1 MQTETRS
8 NDKLT
13 IGVLYGFRALMVLF
27 VCNYHIWQQG
37 WLGQYVF
44 LFGRTWDFDFWTRS
58 SYVFVDG
65 MILLSGFLLYLPYA
79 RQAEYGTPVPGA
91 KRFYF
96 NRLARIVP
104 SYAVSVILMLFLFAL
119 PGGSYRDAAAA
130 NFDVITHLTFTFT
143 FFKET
148 YLFSPLNG
156 VLWTVAIE
164 MQLYLVFPLLAKA
177 VRKQPVIT
185 LCAMAGVGMLFRLL
199 MARYVNDL
207 AIWVNQ
213 LPAFLDVYALGILG
227 AILYMKLHK
236 RVEQAAE
243 SGALRR
249 GVAIATPVLFIAG
262 CFALAGILQ
271 LQTTNGLVGH
281 NELRLSQWL
290 LRLPLALT
298 LLLLMLSAAFLPRA
312 LQKGFDNRLMR
323 FLSTI
328 SFNLYIWHQVLSV
341 QIAKNLFP
349 DTLHSSQPLQIA
361 YTLLCF
367 ALSTIIAM
375 AATYG
380 LEQPAARLLERARRR
395 CSKNRPPKIQIEC
408 ETINHERSQGTE
420 ALPPTDSLLVRTETG
435 AAGTD

>member
-8 NDKLT
+8 KDKLT

-58 SYVFVDG
+58 SYLFVDG

-104 SYAVSVILMLFLFAL
+104 SYVVSVLLMLFLFAL
-119 PGGSYRDAAAA
+119 PGGNYRDASAS
-130 NFDVITHLTFTFT
+130 NFDVLTHLTFTFT

-164 MQLYLVFPLLAKA
+164 MQFYLIFPLLAKA

-185 LCAMAGVGMLFRLL
+185 LCAMAGVGILFRLI
-199 MARYVNDL
+199 MARYVSDL

-227 AILYMKLHK
+227 AILYMKLYK
-236 RVEQAAE
+236 RLENA
-243 SGALRR
+243 SKSDSLRR
-249 GVAIATPVLFIAG
+249 VITISTPLLFIAG
-262 CFALAGILQ
+262 CWALVSIVQ
-271 LQTTNGLVGH
+271 LQTTNGLVGQ

-290 LRLPLALT
+290 VRLPLVLT
-298 LLLLMLSAAFLPRA
+298 LLMLMLCAAFLPRV
-312 LQKGFDNRLMR
+312 LQKVLDNRLMR

-349 DTLHSSQPLQIA
+349 DTLHTNQPLQIA
-361 YTLLCF
+361 YTLLC
-367 ALSTIIAM
+367 LSVAILIAM

-380 LEQPAARLLERARRR
+380 LEQPAARLLERARKRYHQ
-395 CSKNRPPKIQIEC
+395 NRPPKIQIEC
-408 ETINHERSQGTE
+408 ETINHEGSTDTE
-420 ALPPTDSLLVRTETG
+420 ALPPTDSLLMRTE
-435 AAGTD
+435 AGSAGID